1 MKIEQLLEKKEQLQ
15 VLILRDMVLH
25 GGTVGTNQLR
35 EQVNLS
41 KTSFDQYIAEIPMI
55 GRMMGKKVAIKRNE
69 FQVTLELAEDVSL
82 EKIIL
87 FLVQQSLKF
96 NLLVYLLEH
105 HQASIVRLATAFNI
119 SESSVFRKIKE
130 LNQLLQE
137 FSLQIK
143 NGQLYGEELQVRYF
157 YYVLFQF
164 ISESQRPLFLQQTPD
179 KAPLILGLERA
190 LETTFSQESASKIA
204 CWLGITR
211 KRLLSEKTTFATLK
225 EKKILYQKDR
235 LYQALDPVISLY
247 LSRTAAEISGYEPLM
262 FYSFFVS
269 FAVLSEEHFYQY
281 DLTRSKKLPTAVLDT
296 YIRETMLWHYRP
308 RKLKIKEEKAVG
320 YQLAQID
327 NEFYFFRGVMMIY
340 EPEHLLQQ
348 QKKMLGR
355 SLSQLLERLKETTLT
370 QLPAKQGEEAALSYL
385 MIQYANILM
394 MIDFYIAKSVTIGI
408 DIETLPI
415 YRVAFQQFLLREL
428 KGISGIEIENRRPG
442 KKYDLV
448 ITFNQEDPHQNYYYL
463 SEFASSYDIARLK
476 QKIEEEKKQ
485 KIKNCQKNRK

>member
-1 MKIEQLLEKKEQLQ
+1 MKIEQLLDKKEQLQ
-15 VLILRDMVLH
+15 VLILREMVLH

-476 QKIEEEKKQ
+476 QKIEEEKKA
-485 KIKNCQKNRK
+485 KN

>member
-55 GRMMGKKVAIKRNE
+55 GMMMGKKVAIKRNE

-340 EPEHLLQQ
+340 ESEHLLQQ

-476 QKIEEEKKQ
+476 QKIEEEKKA
-485 KIKNCQKNRK
+485 KN

>member
-55 GRMMGKKVAIKRNE
+55 GMMMGKKVAIKRNE

-476 QKIEEEKKQ
+476 QKIEEEKKA
-485 KIKNCQKNRK
+485 KN

>member
-15 VLILRDMVLH
+15 VLILREMVLH
-25 GGTVGTNQLR
+25 GGTVGMNQLR

-55 GRMMGKKVAIKRNE
+55 GMMMGKKVAIKRNE

-164 ISESQRPLFLQQTPD
+164 ISEAQRPLFLQQTPD

-476 QKIEEEKKQ
+476 QKIEEEKKA
-485 KIKNCQKNRK
+485 KN

>member
-1 MKIEQLLEKKEQLQ
+1 M
-15 VLILRDMVLH
+15 
-25 GGTVGTNQLR
+25 
-35 EQVNLS
+35 
-41 KTSFDQYIAEIPMI
+41 
-55 GRMMGKKVAIKRNE
+55 
-69 FQVTLELAEDVSL
+69 
-82 EKIIL
+82 
-87 FLVQQSLKF
+87 
-96 NLLVYLLEH
+96 
-105 HQASIVRLATAFNI
+105 
-119 SESSVFRKIKE
+119 
-130 LNQLLQE
+130 
-137 FSLQIK
+137 
-143 NGQLYGEELQVRYF
+143 
-157 YYVLFQF
+157 
-164 ISESQRPLFLQQTPD
+164 
-179 KAPLILGLERA
+179 
-190 LETTFSQESASKIA
+190 
-204 CWLGITR
+204 
-211 KRLLSEKTTFATLK
+211 
-225 EKKILYQKDR
+225 
-235 LYQALDPVISLY
+235 YQALDPVISLY

-476 QKIEEEKKQ
+476 QKIEEEKKA
-485 KIKNCQKNRK
+485 KN

>member
-55 GRMMGKKVAIKRNE
+55 GMRMGKKVAIKRNE

-370 QLPAKQGEEAALSYL
+370 QLPAKQGEEAVLSYL

-448 ITFNQEDPHQNYYYL
+448 ITFNQEDLHQNYYYL

-476 QKIEEEKKQ
+476 QKIEEEKKA
-485 KIKNCQKNRK
+485 KN

>member
-15 VLILRDMVLH
+15 VLILREMVLH

-428 KGISGIEIENRRPG
+428 KGISGIEIENRRPE

-476 QKIEEEKKQ
+476 QKIEEEKKA
-485 KIKNCQKNRK
+485 KN

>member
-15 VLILRDMVLH
+15 VLILREMVLH

-55 GRMMGKKVAIKRNE
+55 GMVMGKKVAIKRNE

-476 QKIEEEKKQ
+476 QKIEEEKKA
-485 KIKNCQKNRK
+485 KN

>member
-15 VLILRDMVLH
+15 VLILREMVLH

-463 SEFASSYDIARLK
+463 SEFASSYDVARLK
-476 QKIEEEKKQ
+476 QKIEEEKKA
-485 KIKNCQKNRK
+485 KN

>member
-15 VLILRDMVLH
+15 VLILREMVLH

-55 GRMMGKKVAIKRNE
+55 GMMMGKKVAIKRNE

-394 MIDFYIAKSVTIGI
+394 MIDFDIAKSVTIGI

-476 QKIEEEKKQ
+476 QKIEEEKKA
-485 KIKNCQKNRK
+485 KN

>member
-15 VLILRDMVLH
+15 VLILREMVLH

-55 GRMMGKKVAIKRNE
+55 GMMMGKKVAIKRNE

-463 SEFASSYDIARLK
+463 SEFASSYDITRLK
-476 QKIEEEKKQ
+476 QKIEEEKKA
-485 KIKNCQKNRK
+485 KN

>member
-1 MKIEQLLEKKEQLQ
+1 MKIEQLLEKKDQLQ

-476 QKIEEEKKQ
+476 QKIEEEKKA
-485 KIKNCQKNRK
+485 KN

>member
-15 VLILRDMVLH
+15 VLILREMVLH

-55 GRMMGKKVAIKRNE
+55 VMMMGKKVAIKRNE

-320 YQLAQID
+320 YQLTQID

-476 QKIEEEKKQ
+476 QKIEEEKKA
-485 KIKNCQKNRK
+485 KN

>member
-327 NEFYFFRGVMMIY
+327 NEFYFFRGVMTIY

-476 QKIEEEKKQ
+476 QKIEEEKKA
-485 KIKNCQKNRK
+485 KN

>member
-247 LSRTAAEISGYEPLM
+247 LSRTAAEIRGYEPLM

-476 QKIEEEKKQ
+476 QKIEEEKKA
-485 KIKNCQKNRK
+485 KN

>member
-15 VLILRDMVLH
+15 VLILREMVLH

-87 FLVQQSLKF
+87 FLVQQSLKV

-476 QKIEEEKKQ
+476 QKIEEEKKA
-485 KIKNCQKNRK
+485 KN

>member
-190 LETTFSQESASKIA
+190 LETTFSQESASKSA

-211 KRLLSEKTTFATLK
+211 KRLWSEKTTFATLK

-327 NEFYFFRGVMMIY
+327 NGFYFFPGVMMIY

-476 QKIEEEKKQ
+476 QKIEEEKKA
-485 KIKNCQKNRK
+485 KN

>member
-55 GRMMGKKVAIKRNE
+55 GMMMGKKVANKRNE

-448 ITFNQEDPHQNYYYL
+448 ITFNQEDLHQNYYYL

-476 QKIEEEKKQ
+476 QKIEEEKKA
-485 KIKNCQKNRK
+485 KN

>member
-15 VLILRDMVLH
+15 VLILREMVLH

-428 KGISGIEIENRRPG
+428 KGISGIEIENRQPG

-476 QKIEEEKKQ
+476 QKIEEEKKA
-485 KIKNCQKNRK
+485 KN

>member
-1 MKIEQLLEKKEQLQ
+1 MNIEQLLEKKEQLQ
-15 VLILRDMVLH
+15 VLILREMVLH

-55 GRMMGKKVAIKRNE
+55 VMMMGKKVAIKRNE

-320 YQLAQID
+320 YQLTQID

-476 QKIEEEKKQ
+476 QKIEEEKKA
-485 KIKNCQKNRK
+485 KN

>member
-269 FAVLSEEHFYQY
+269 FAVLSEEHFYPY
-281 DLTRSKKLPTAVLDT
+281 DLTRSKILPTAVLDT

-448 ITFNQEDPHQNYYYL
+448 ITFNQEYPNQNYYDL

-476 QKIEEEKKQ
+476 QKIEEEKKA
-485 KIKNCQKNRK
+485 KN

>member
-408 DIETLPI
+408 DVETLPI

-476 QKIEEEKKQ
+476 QKIEEEKKA
-485 KIKNCQKNRK
+485 KN

>member
-55 GRMMGKKVAIKRNE
+55 GMMMGKKVAIKRNE

-269 FAVLSEEHFYQY
+269 FAALSEEHFYQY

-448 ITFNQEDPHQNYYYL
+448 ITFNQEDLHQNYYYL

-476 QKIEEEKKQ
+476 QKIEEEKKA
-485 KIKNCQKNRK
+485 KN

>member
-55 GRMMGKKVAIKRNE
+55 GRMRGKKVAIKRNE

-476 QKIEEEKKQ
+476 QKIEEEKKA
-485 KIKNCQKNRK
+485 KN

>member
-55 GRMMGKKVAIKRNE
+55 GMMMGKKVAIKRNE

-415 YRVAFQQFLLREL
+415 YRVAFQQFLLKEL

-476 QKIEEEKKQ
+476 QKIEEEKKA
-485 KIKNCQKNRK
+485 KN

>member
-476 QKIEEEKKQ
+476 QKIEEEKKA
-485 KIKNCQKNRK
+485 KN

>member
-55 GRMMGKKVAIKRNE
+55 GMMMGKKVAIKRNE

-105 HQASIVRLATAFNI
+105 HQASIVRLATTFNI

-327 NEFYFFRGVMMIY
+327 NEFYFFRGVMTIY

-476 QKIEEEKKQ
+476 QKIEEEKKA
-485 KIKNCQKNRK
+485 KN

>member
-15 VLILRDMVLH
+15 VLILREMVLH

-164 ISESQRPLFLQQTPD
+164 MSESQRPLFLQQTPD

-476 QKIEEEKKQ
+476 QKIEEEKKA
-485 KIKNCQKNRK
+485 KN

>member
-355 SLSQLLERLKETTLT
+355 SLNQLLERLKETTLT

-476 QKIEEEKKQ
+476 QKIEEEKKA
-485 KIKNCQKNRK
+485 KN

>member
-296 YIRETMLWHYRP
+296 YIREMMLWHYRP

-476 QKIEEEKKQ
+476 QKIEEEKKA
-485 KIKNCQKNRK
+485 KN

>member
-55 GRMMGKKVAIKRNE
+55 GMMMGKKVAIKRNE

-308 RKLKIKEEKAVG
+308 RKLKIKEEKTVG

-448 ITFNQEDPHQNYYYL
+448 ITFNQEDLHQNYYYL

-476 QKIEEEKKQ
+476 QKIEEEKKA
-485 KIKNCQKNRK
+485 KN

>member
-370 QLPAKQGEEAALSYL
+370 QLSAKQGEKAALSYL

>member
-96 NLLVYLLEH
+96 NLLIYLLEH

-476 QKIEEEKKQ
+476 QKIEEEKKA
-485 KIKNCQKNRK
+485 KN